1 MSQMKRIIKFVFIL
15 MLFCCKA
22 GVKTPLSGN
31 SLEDDLKS
39 RNILLLKSKN
49 KVEVNQVQIYRSSN
63 VKDFYLI
70 DICQKYTI
78 KSIVFESENLAP
90 NFLFNAE
97 SCDWS
102 ALEAL
107 YINANSINVNQ
118 ICLFF
123 KDSQSKEKSLNLT
136 KVSVQPS
143 IKQCFL
149 SVPSMNGFSI
159 DYPIDFT
166 GEQFCDLVPYLK
178 NITFFRSFDTPF
190 TKKHLQCLLG
200 MPNLKDLMLQRW
212 KGATT
217 KDFQDLVDQYEKK
230 YNRKLQADVDDPR
243 GYEFNSNKR

>member
-1 MSQMKRIIKFVFIL
+1 MIINFALLL
-15 MLFCCKA
+15 MLFCCRSNS
-22 GVKTPLSGN
+22 GMPISGN
-31 SLEDDLKS
+31 VLEDSLKS
-39 RNILLLKSKN
+39 RNILLLKGRIKG
-49 KVEVNQVQIYRSSN
+49 EVNQVKFYHTSN
-63 VKDFYLI
+63 LKDFYLE
-70 DICQKYTI
+70 DLCQAFMI
-78 KSIVFESENLAP
+78 KSILFASENLEP
-90 NFLFNAE
+90 KFLVNSENCNWSSLE
-97 SCDWS
+97 S
-102 ALEAL
+102 L
-107 YINANSINVNQ
+107 YVNSNSINVNQ

-149 SVPSMNGFSI
+149 SVPSINGFSI
-159 DYPIDFT
+159 DYPIDFS
-166 GEQFCDLVPYLK
+166 GEQFCELVPYLK

-217 KDFQDLVDQYEKK
+217 KDFHDLVDQYEKK